1 MKNGRDQPHNEAWR
15 EGRARRQGP
24 GQCDPGVLHPGGPV
38 TTGSG
43 QRGTRGVLA
52 VWLAA
57 GVTYVGT
64 VAAPCSGILSVI
76 TTAAAVNAV
85 AVSADA
91 LASVIIVVSL
101 APPAA
106 ARAAPASS

>member
-1 MKNGRDQPHNEAWR
+1 VKNRRDQPHNEAWR
-15 EGRARRQGP
+15 EGPGRRKGP
-24 GQCDPGVLHPGGPV
+24 GQCDPGALHAGRPV
-38 TTGSG
+38 TTASVH
-43 QRGTRGVLA
+43 RGTRGGLA

-64 VAAPCSGILSVI
+64 VAAPCSGTLSVI

-91 LASVIIVVSL
+91 LASVIIVVSF

-106 ARAAPASS
+106 A

>member
-1 MKNGRDQPHNEAWR
+1 MKNRRDQPHNAAWR
-15 EGRARRQGP
+15 EGRGRRKGP
-24 GQCDPGVLHPGGPV
+24 GQCEPGALRAGGSI

-43 QRGTRGVLA
+43 QRGARGGLA

-57 GVTYVGT
+57 GVTYVGR

-91 LASVIIVVSL
+91 LASVIIVVSF

-106 ARAAPASS
+106 A

>member
-1 MKNGRDQPHNEAWR
+1 VKNRRDQRHNEAWR
-15 EGRARRQGP
+15 EGRGRRQGP
-24 GQCDPGVLHPGGPV
+24 GQCDPGVRQGGPV
-38 TTGSG
+38 TTESG
-43 QRGTRGVLA
+43 HRGTRAGLA
-52 VWLAA
+52 FWLAA

-76 TTAAAVNAV
+76 TTTAAVNAV

-91 LASVIIVVSL
+91 LASVIIAVSF

-106 ARAAPASS
+106 A

>member
-1 MKNGRDQPHNEAWR
+1 VKNRRDQPHNDAWQ
-15 EGRARRQGP
+15 EGRGRREGP
-24 GQCDPGVLHPGGPV
+24 GQCDPGARHTGRQV
-38 TTGSG
+38 TTSSG
-43 QRGTRGVLA
+43 QRGTRGALA

-91 LASVIIVVSL
+91 LPSVIIVVSF
-101 APPAA
+101 APPTAD
-106 ARAAPASS
+106 

>member
-1 MKNGRDQPHNEAWR
+1 VKNRPDQPHNEAWR
-15 EGRARRQGP
+15 EGRGRREGP
-24 GQCDPGVLHPGGPV
+24 GQCDPGALNAGGPV
-38 TTGSG
+38 APTSG
-43 QRGTRGVLA
+43 QHGTRGGLA

-57 GVTYVGT
+57 GVTYVGR

-91 LASVIIVVSL
+91 LASVIIVVSF

-106 ARAAPASS
+106 A

>member
-1 MKNGRDQPHNEAWR
+1 MTA
-15 EGRARRQGP
+15 
-24 GQCDPGVLHPGGPV
+24 
-38 TTGSG
+38 SG
-43 QRGTRGVLA
+43 QRGNRGGLA

-57 GVTYVGT
+57 GVTYVGR

-91 LASVIIVVSL
+91 LASVIIVVSFAQPAGRL
-101 APPAA
+101 SGPPA
-106 ARAAPASS
+106 RS

>member
-1 MKNGRDQPHNEAWR
+1 VKNRRDQRHNEAWR
-15 EGRARRQGP
+15 EGRGRRQGP
-24 GQCDPGVLHPGGPV
+24 GQCDPGGRHAGAPV
-38 TTGSG
+38 ATSSG
-43 QRGTRGVLA
+43 HRGTRAGLA

-57 GVTYVGT
+57 GVTYVRT

-76 TTAAAVNAV
+76 TTTAAVNAV

-91 LASVIIVVSL
+91 LASVIIVVSF

-106 ARAAPASS
+106 A